1 MEHTT
6 NFKVQ
11 IMKANIVF
19 LSIFLST
26 ASVGFSQN
34 KVVVQS
40 IISRDAAIRKYHELD
55 ELKGMQKGQLLELY
69 TERFRV
75 LTKILPNIALA
86 KTPGVTIADLGIPN
100 DAENRKTMEAQ
111 TASTT
116 GFIVQTEDFQ
126 RKMLP
131 YSDKNTLISAILFYE
146 STLKSLHEFEG
157 L

>member
-1 MEHTT
+1 MK
-6 NFKVQ
+6 FKVVYLS
-11 IMKANIVF
+11 VF
-19 LSIFLST
+19 LAT
-26 ASVGFSQN
+26 AGVGFSQN

-55 ELKGMQKGQLLELY
+55 ELKAKQKGELVALY
-69 TERFRV
+69 SERFRV

-100 DAENRKTMEAQ
+100 DAENKKVME
-111 TASTT
+111 T
-116 GFIVQTEDFQ
+116 QTEAITLFISQTEAFQ
-126 RKMLP
+126 SKMLP
-131 YSDKNTLISAILFYE
+131 YADKNTLIAAILFYE

>member
-1 MEHTT
+1 
-6 NFKVQ
+6 
-11 IMKANIVF
+11 MKAKVVF
-19 LSIFLST
+19 LSVFLAT

-55 ELKGMQKGQLLELY
+55 ELKAKQKGELVALY
-69 TERFRV
+69 SERFRV

-100 DAENRKTMEAQ
+100 DAENRKAME
-111 TASTT
+111 T
-116 GFIVQTEDFQ
+116 QTEAITVFLAQAEAFQ
-126 RKMLP
+126 VKMLP
-131 YSDKNTLISAILFYE
+131 YADKNTLISAILFYE

>member
-1 MEHTT
+1 
-6 NFKVQ
+6 
-11 IMKANIVF
+11 MKANIVF

-40 IISRDAAIRKYHELD
+40 IISRDASIRNYHELD
-55 ELKGMQKGQLLELY
+55 ELKAMQKGQLLELY
-69 TERFRV
+69 TERFKV

-100 DAENRKTMEAQ
+100 NSENKKTMEAQ
-111 TASTT
+111 ALSTA
-116 GFIVQTEDFQ
+116 GFIAQTEDFQ
-126 RKMLP
+126 KKMLP

-146 STLKSLHEFEG
+146 STLKALHEFEG

>member
-1 MEHTT
+1 
-6 NFKVQ
+6 
-11 IMKANIVF
+11 MKAKIVF
-19 LSIFLST
+19 LSIFLT
-26 ASVGFSQN
+26 TVSVGFSQS
-34 KVVVQS
+34 KSVVQS

-69 TERFRV
+69 TERFKV

-100 DAENRKTMEAQ
+100 DAENRKTMESQ

-116 GFIVQTEDFQ
+116 AFIIQTEDFQ